1 MNRLTLLLLSLL
13 IAPSL
18 VHAESLI
25 INNGSIRILT
35 DWVTKKTG
43 KSFIYQEGINKTLNL
58 NIDDAEKFKPFA
70 LLESVLVS
78 SNLSVSYVN
87 GIYLISEKTSATT
100 NTLLSGVERLEVNP
114 GASGKE
120 AEPFD
125 YPMSTQ
131 VYKVSSA
138 NIQHITET
146 LNAILP
152 SMQAEESL
160 KFANEVPPFT
170 AHASLLNESL
180 TITLP
185 AYLHPKIDRII
196 NNLDTRQQQVLI
208 EAIIYE
214 TSDLQQEALG
224 FNFRNLKL
232 FNGLKVD
239 FGVSPSTAFVVPGM
253 GISYSAGTSIKA
265 LLNVLNSNDQTRVL
279 STPSLRVLDRQSAK
293 IDVGQEVPFITS
305 QQVNDEGRTINTIQ
319 RKNVGL
325 SLDVLPIIDSQ
336 SIQLTVRVTAGSIS
350 TDTVAS
356 DIVTNNRTMNTTI
369 STKDGDMV
377 YLGGLITDEQTIN
390 KMGIPVL
397 QDIPILGH
405 AFKDSKTKNNQRKLS
420 IFIKTTLIKA

>member
-1 MNRLTLLLLSLL
+1 
-13 IAPSL
+13 
-18 VHAESLI
+18 
-25 INNGSIRILT
+25 
-35 DWVTKKTG
+35 
-43 KSFIYQEGINKTLNL
+43 
-58 NIDDAEKFKPFA
+58 
-70 LLESVLVS
+70 
-78 SNLSVSYVN
+78 
-87 GIYLISEKTSATT
+87 
-100 NTLLSGVERLEVNP
+100 
-114 GASGKE
+114 
-120 AEPFD
+120 
-125 YPMSTQ
+125 
-131 VYKVSSA
+131 
-138 NIQHITET
+138 
-146 LNAILP
+146 
-152 SMQAEESL
+152 
-160 KFANEVPPFT
+160 
-170 AHASLLNESL
+170 
-180 TITLP
+180 
-185 AYLHPKIDRII
+185 
-196 NNLDTRQQQVLI
+196 
-208 EAIIYE
+208 
-214 TSDLQQEALG
+214 
-224 FNFRNLKL
+224 
-232 FNGLKVD
+232 
-239 FGVSPSTAFVVPGM
+239 M

-420 IFIKTTLIKA
+420 IFIKTTLIST